1 MTAKQPS
8 HSSASSLQAVL
19 NIALSLA
26 SQVILPIVKLVQLQ
40 LQLQVKRVSA
50 TFLHSVNDRLRLWL
64 SDMSYDISLINL
76 KYSWD
81 IFVIKLGIFL

>member
-40 LQLQVKRVSA
+40 RVSG

>member
-40 LQLQVKRVSA
+40 VKRVSA

-64 SDMSYDISLINL
+64 SAAVTCLM
-76 KYSWD
+76 
-81 IFVIKLGIFL
+81 IFLL

>member
-26 SQVILPIVKLVQLQ
+26 SQVILPIVKLVQ

>member
-40 LQLQVKRVSA
+40 VQVKRVSA

-81 IFVIKLGIFL
+81 IFVIKLRIFL